1 MIGKGKKK
9 RQLHTKE
16 KASVI
21 ITSQVPPQIISTVY
35 CSFNTSLTLSAKT
48 IPA

>member
-1 MIGKGKKK
+1 MLGKGKKK
-9 RQLHTKE
+9 RQLPTKE

-21 ITSQVPPQIISTVY
+21 ITLQVPSQIISMVY
-35 CSFNTSLTLSAKT
+35 CSFNTSLALSAKT